1 VRAKTAGQQRSKKE
15 DRPGGEKL
23 ADEDFEEENG
33 RTEKAL
39 LANGI
44 TAECQSCVTRAAL
57 QNNVL
62 PSMSL
67 EMRPLGSSCCSCC
80 RMRAK

>member
-33 RTEKAL
+33 SVSSVQL
-39 LANGI
+39 LARKKM
-44 TAECQSCVTRAAL
+44 EV
-57 QNNVL
+57 
-62 PSMSL
+62 
-67 EMRPLGSSCCSCC
+67 
-80 RMRAK
+80 